1 MSDLKMIPLQT
12 QEQFE
17 AMYAKVESPILVYF
31 TANWCGACKRLDM
44 EFIHEEFPDLP
55 IYKCDIDENKYTPGF
70 CGVKSIPNFV
80 LLKAGTPAKVEN
92 LQSSNTAAVATWI
105 NKNLQK

>member
-1 MSDLKMIPLQT
+1 MIPLQT

-55 IYKCDIDENKYTPGF
+55 IYKSDIDENKYTPGF